1 MGRARFGGDGRGGA
15 LMEGGDWIL
24 ILSHNVSFFFFTVFV
39 HLHLHLFM
47 YEVVGLPCGRLGIP
61 LRCFDNVHRIRVD
74 VSSLSAG
81 FP

>member
-1 MGRARFGGDGRGGA
+1 MLA
-15 LMEGGDWIL
+15 
-24 ILSHNVSFFFFTVFV
+24 VFV
-39 HLHLHLFM
+39 HLHLFM

>member
-1 MGRARFGGDGRGGA
+1 MDRRLQRLARRAAVVRVVHVRSLRRA
-15 LMEGGDWIL
+15 A
-24 ILSHNVSFFFFTVFV
+24 V

-47 YEVVGLPCGRLGIP
+47 YEVVGLQLPCGRLGIP
-61 LRCFDNVHRIRVD
+61 LRCFDNVHRIRDD